1 MKNCLIVSNSFKTD
15 ADRLGKEISSFLR
28 ERKITASVFAY
39 NGKDAVHEKPLEID
53 FTGYDFAVTLG
64 GDGTVL
70 FAGRGCAPLGVPV
83 FPVNLGEFGFLAS
96 VSKESW
102 KVELEKFLEGKIFIS
117 ERNLVKCEVMRNG
130 STVFACAGLNDCVIS
145 SSPSTRLVNLSVAY
159 NHALLGPFKA
169 NGIIV
174 STPTGS
180 TAYSAAAGG
189 PIVEPST
196 PALVLTP
203 VSSFSLSARPLVFGK
218 NGEIVITV
226 LDSRADVALECDGQI
241 RFKLLKDDV
250 IILGIPEYTARLIGS
265 TQEKFYAALQ
275 SKLNWSGG
283 PRA

>member
-1 MKNCLIVSNSFKTD
+1 MKSCLIVSNSFKKEAEPLCRD
-15 ADRLGKEISSFLR
+15 ISEFLGKYEIATTIFS
-28 ERKITASVFAY
+28 Y
-39 NGKDAVHEKPLEID
+39 NGRDAVHVPLKVD
-53 FTGYDFAVTLG
+53 FSIADFVVTLG

-70 FAGRGCAPLGVPV
+70 FACRGCAPLGIPV

-96 VSKESW
+96 ISKVNWE
-102 KVELEKFLEGKIFIS
+102 KELLAYLQGNGFVS
-117 ERNLVKCEVMRNG
+117 ERNLVSCEVIRKG
-130 STVFACAGLNDCVIS
+130 ATVFKCSSMNDCIITS
-145 SSPSTRLVNLSVAY
+145 NPSTRLVNLNVAY

-203 VSSFSLSARPLVFGK
+203 VSSFSLSARPLVFGR

-226 LDSRADVALECDGQI
+226 LESRADVALDCDGQI
-241 RFKLLKDDV
+241 GFELMKDDV

>member
-1 MKNCLIVSNSFKTD
+1 MKKCLIVSNSFKAD
-15 ADRLGKEISSFLR
+15 AQHLGKEITSFLEAR
-28 ERKITASVFAY
+28 GILCSVFSY
-39 NGKDAVHEKPLEID
+39 NGRDAVNKTLELNCSGND
-53 FTGYDFAVTLG
+53 FVVTLG

-70 FAGRGCAPLGVPV
+70 FACRSCAPLDIPV
-83 FPVNLGEFGFLAS
+83 FPINLGEFGFLAT
-96 VSKESW
+96 VSKDGWE
-102 KVELEKFLEGKIFIS
+102 KELSAFLEGKSFVS
-117 ERNLVKCEVMRNG
+117 ERNLVKCEVIRNG
-130 STVFACAGLNDCVIS
+130 STVFECSSMNDCVIS
-145 SSPSTRLVNLSVAY
+145 SSPSTRLVNMNVAY

-189 PIVEPST
+189 PIVEPSV

-203 VSSFSLSARPLVFGK
+203 VSSFSLSARPLVFGRH
-218 NGEIVITV
+218 GEIVITV
-226 LDSRADVALECDGQI
+226 LESRAEVALDCDGQVG
-241 RFKLLKDDV
+241 FELQKDDV
-250 IILGIPEYTARLIGS
+250 IILGIPEYTAKLIGA

>member
-1 MKNCLIVSNSFKTD
+1 MKKCLIVSNSFKAD
-15 ADRLGKEISSFLR
+15 AQHLGKEITSFLEAR
-28 ERKITASVFAY
+28 GILCSVFSY
-39 NGKDAVHEKPLEID
+39 NGRDAVNKTLELDCSGND
-53 FTGYDFAVTLG
+53 FVVTLG

-70 FAGRGCAPLGVPV
+70 FACRSCAPLDIPV
-83 FPVNLGEFGFLAS
+83 FPINLGEFGFLAT
-96 VSKESW
+96 VSKDGWE
-102 KVELEKFLEGKIFIS
+102 KELSAFLEGKSFVS
-117 ERNLVKCEVMRNG
+117 ERNLVKCEVIRNG
-130 STVFACAGLNDCVIS
+130 STVFECSSMNDCVIS
-145 SSPSTRLVNLSVAY
+145 SSPSTRLVNMNVAY

-189 PIVEPST
+189 PIVEPSV

-203 VSSFSLSARPLVFGK
+203 VSSFSLSARPLVFGRH
-218 NGEIVITV
+218 GEIVITV
-226 LDSRADVALECDGQI
+226 LESRAEVALDCDGQVG
-241 RFKLLKDDV
+241 FELQKDDV
-250 IILGIPEYTARLIGS
+250 IILGIPEYTAKLIGA

>member
-1 MKNCLIVSNSFKTD
+1 MKKCLIVSNSFKFD
-15 ADRLGKEISSFLR
+15 AEYLGKEIWDFLEAR
-28 ERKITASVFAY
+28 GIHVSIYSY
-39 NGKDAVHEKPLEID
+39 NGKDAVDNTPSLD
-53 FTGYDFAVTLG
+53 FSGNDFVVTLG

-70 FAGRGCAPLGVPV
+70 FACRGCSILGIPV
-83 FPVNLGEFGFLAS
+83 FPINLGEFGFLAS
-96 VSKESW
+96 VSKDSW
-102 KVELEKFLEGKIFIS
+102 KTEMENFLDGKSFIS
-117 ERNLVKCEVMRNG
+117 ERSLVDCEVIRNG
-130 STVFACAGLNDCVIS
+130 ETVFECISMNDCVIS
-145 SSPSTRLVNLSVAY
+145 SSPSTRLVNLNVAY
-159 NHALLGPFKA
+159 NHALLGPFKT

-203 VSSFSLSARPLVFGK
+203 VSSFSLSARPLVFGR

-226 LDSRADVALECDGQI
+226 LESRAEVALDCDGQKGF
-241 RFKLLKDDV
+241 RLEKDDV
-250 IILGIPEYTARLIGS
+250 IILGIPECTAKLVGS

>member
-1 MKNCLIVSNSFKTD
+1 MKKCLIVSNSFKTD
-15 ADRLGKEISSFLR
+15 AERLSKEISCFLT
-28 ERKITASVFAY
+28 ERKICVSVFDY
-39 NGKDAVHEKPLEID
+39 NGKDAYNHKPLAVD
-53 FTGYDFAVTLG
+53 FYGYDFVVTLG

-70 FAGRGCAPLGVPV
+70 FAGRGCAPLNIPV

-96 VSKESW
+96 VSKDEW
-102 KVELEKFLEGKIFIS
+102 KEELEKFLLGKSFIS
-117 ERNLVKCEVMRNG
+117 ERNLVKCEVIRNG
-130 STVFACAGLNDCVIS
+130 ATVFSCSGLNDCVIS
-145 SSPSTRLVNLSVAY
+145 SCPSSRLVNLRVAY

-189 PIVEPST
+189 PIVEPSI

-218 NGEIVITV
+218 HGELVITV
-226 LDSRADVALECDGQI
+226 LDSRADVALDCDGQI
-241 RFKLLKDDV
+241 SFNLKKDDV
-250 IILGIPEYTARLIGS
+250 IILGIPEFTARLVGS